1 MGRFETFGYD
11 ASVTQDLGENYKLTL
26 IYGSLGVLSPR
37 GSGQSAEP
45 SIDTADDLRRTME
58 TGHRSALTMRVSGR
72 VKATG
77 TRLVAS
83 YQWTDYQSA
92 TPGPMFSTESARPL
106 PGLNVILRQP
116 MPSIPR
122 VPWRMEAS
130 AELNNLLAQG
140 YLPLTTSGGN
150 RFLLINTPRM
160 VRGGIA
166 FVF

>member
-1 MGRFETFGYD
+1 
-11 ASVTQDLGENYKLTL
+11 VP
-26 IYGSLGVLSPR
+26 GSDI
-37 GSGQSAEP
+37 
-45 SIDTADDLRRTME
+45 SIDNADDLRKLME
-58 TGHRSALTMRVSGR
+58 TSHRQALTVRVSGT

-77 TRLVAS
+77 TRIVAS

-92 TPGPMFSTESARPL
+92 TPGPMFATESTRPQ
-106 PGLNVILRQP
+106 PGLNVMVRQP
-116 MPSIPR
+116 VPSIPR

-150 RFLLINTPRM
+150 QFLLINTPRM

-166 FVF
+166 FLF